1 MRLDR
6 KLLLI
11 APTIVLLFVFAGMI
25 YTAMQMRVMSLGSDS
40 LKQRTDYVTAIQR
53 GEKQLEPGRAIGLLQ
68 LALDVEAKRTA
79 AITASHDLLIT
90 LSVVGLI
97 ACVVLVIGIRG
108 VPREHW
114 PRVAF
119 ERSQAG

>member
-25 YTAMQMRVMSLGSDS
+25 YTAMQLRVLSLGSDS
-40 LKQRTDYVTAIQR
+40 LKERSEYIAAVER
-53 GEKQLEPGRAIGLLQ
+53 GEKQLEPKKAIGLLHIS
-68 LALDVEAKRTA
+68 LDVEAKRTA
-79 AITASHDLLIT
+79 AIMASHDLLVE
-90 LSVVGLI
+90 LSSVGLI
-97 ACVVLVIGIRG
+97 ACLVLALGIRS

-114 PRVAF
+114 PRFAF
-119 ERSQAG
+119 ERSQPG